1 MLNEKIFSLMMRER
15 EQEKKK
21 KLSAVIFFLF
31 YVCNTD
37 CYTHCY
43 SFTQHKTC
51 DNAIH
56 NPMGKKVLFY
66 WKNKNKTERRLMY
79 TTGAPIRVFFR
90 STETMN
96 SKYII
101 ISSLVNSIITG
112 VLSKDF
118 SIACKSY
125 TKNDFDVPM
134 IFD

>member
-1 MLNEKIFSLMMRER
+1 
-15 EQEKKK
+15 
-21 KLSAVIFFLF
+21 
-31 YVCNTD
+31 
-37 CYTHCY
+37 
-43 SFTQHKTC
+43 
-51 DNAIH
+51 
-56 NPMGKKVLFY
+56 MGKKVLFY

-79 TTGAPIRVFFR
+79 TTGAPIRVFF
-90 STETMN
+90 SIYWNNELILD